1 MICPMCGEGLEEREI
16 CCTRCAVSTAVSD
29 SWPILAAGRSLAY
42 RLVGSLTM
50 AAGGALAGAVALATA
65 VGVAALLPHI
75 INGPVLPVIQ
85 AVVMLA
91 GIFGA
96 VIGFSAIFV
105 SFGELQRNASL
116 EISKDALRFNDL
128 HVELEIDLA
137 QVRCVRVDQG
147 WFARLFRYG
156 AIEIFTDRGPEPAA
170 VIPGVSR
177 PHYFKEKLKS
187 ILKSRE
193 THDAHH
199 AT

>member
-1 MICPMCGEGLEEREI
+1 
-16 CCTRCAVSTAVSD
+16 
-29 SWPILAAGRSLAY
+29 
-42 RLVGSLTM
+42 
-50 AAGGALAGAVALATA
+50 
-65 VGVAALLPHI
+65 
-75 INGPVLPVIQ
+75 
-85 AVVMLA
+85 MLA

-156 AIEIFTDRGPEPAA
+156 AIEIFTDQGPEPAA
-170 VIPGVSR
+170 VIPGVSS
-177 PHYFKEKLKS
+177 PHSFKEKFEL
-187 ILKSRE
+187 ILKHRKP
-193 THDAHH
+193 TA
-199 AT
+199 AIA